1 MIGGFAMK
9 RRVVITGTGV
19 LSSLGIGTGAFWQS
33 IKSGKSGISNIERV
47 DVADMPT
54 KVGAEIKNFD
64 AGDFIDKKELRRM
77 DRFSQ
82 YAVSAAHMAVEDS
95 RLDLDKVNKDRLG
108 VIIGSGIGGIE
119 TLENQYNVLL
129 EKGPGRISPFFV
141 PMMIPNMASG
151 LIAIRYGAKGFVE
164 CVVTACATSTNSIGD
179 AFKVIQRNDADVMI
193 AGGAEAPITRLTLAG
208 FCANK
213 AMTPNP
219 DPLTAC
225 RPFDL
230 NRDGFILGE
239 GAGVVILEE
248 YEHAVNRNANILAEV
263 VGYGCTN
270 DAYHITAPAENGE
283 GGARSMG
290 LAIDDAGIAPEEI
303 GYINAHGTS
312 TDLNDKNETAAIK
325 TVFGKHAYVL
335 SVSSTK
341 SMTGHLIGAAGA
353 IEAIITAHALKEGFL
368 PPTINYGTPDPECDL
383 DYVPNEG
390 RKAAVAYALSNSFG
404 FGGHNATLAFKAFK

>member
-1 MIGGFAMK
+1 MK